1 MGEDQHIRQLFK
13 KYIEGQCT
21 RKEVEQ
27 LLSYF
32 GNCGDDSEMMELISG
47 EMHRDDKI
55 EDAGILNSITQTAGQ
70 KIFARTKHRSLHL
83 STFAKVSI
91 AAALLIGLA
100 IFLILSS
107 RVSRNVKKF
116 SDGDISVLA
125 GTDKAVLSLSDGRRI
140 PLGKNAALTLAEEN
154 GTKITQEKDGKII
167 YQGSSGQ
174 VEKNLTN
181 ELEVP
186 KGGQFSVTLSDGT
199 KVWLNAGSTLKYPV
213 NFAVRGNR
221 TVQLTGEA
229 YFEVA
234 KDSSRP
240 FVVNTQRQRIEVLG
254 THFNINSYSEEPKSI
269 TTLAEGSVRVRPLSG
284 AMSSFV
290 LKPGESAITDTK
302 STQVGKADMQT
313 AMAWRKGMIYFRD
326 APLTE
331 IMRQVSRWYNIEI
344 DYNAKVPDRSFTGG
358 IYRNADLSELLKIL
372 MLNDIHFTLTE
383 NQNNRKLIVKP

>member
-13 KYIEGQCT
+13 KYIEGHCT
-21 RKEVEQ
+21 RTEVEQ

-47 EMHRDDKI
+47 EMRRDDKI
-55 EDAGILNSITQTAGQ
+55 EDAVILDSITQSAGQ
-70 KIFARTKHRSLHL
+70 KIFASTKHRPLHL

-91 AAALLIGLA
+91 AAAILIGLA

-107 RVSRNVKKF
+107 RVSSNVKTF

-125 GTDKAVLSLSDGRRI
+125 GTDKAVLSLSDGKRI

-181 ELEVP
+181 VLEVP

-199 KVWLNAGSTLKYPV
+199 KVWLNAGTTIKYPV
-213 NFAVRGNR
+213 KFAEKGNR
-221 TVQLTGEA
+221 MVHLSGEA
-229 YFEVA
+229 YFEVS

-240 FVVNTQRQRIEVLG
+240 FVVKTERQSIEVLG

-269 TTLAEGSVRVRPLSG
+269 TTLAEGSVRISPLSG
-284 AMSSFV
+284 SRSAFV
-290 LKPGESAITDTK
+290 LKPGESATTDAK
-302 STQVGKADMQT
+302 HTQVGKADMES

-344 DYNAKVPDRSFTGG
+344 DYNGKVPDRSFTGG

>member
-1 MGEDQHIRQLFK
+1 MEEDQHIRQLFE
-13 KYIEGQCT
+13 KYIAGQCT
-21 RKEVEQ
+21 EKEVEQ

-32 GNCGDDSEMMELISG
+32 GNCGDDSEMMELISR

-55 EDAGILNSITQTAGQ
+55 EDAGILDSITQSAGQ
-70 KIFARTKHRSLHL
+70 KIFASTKHRPLHL

-91 AAALLIGLA
+91 AAAILIGLA
-100 IFLILSS
+100 IFLMLSS
-107 RVSRNVKKF
+107 RVSWNVKTY

-140 PLGKNAALTLAEEN
+140 PLGKNAALTIGEEN
-154 GTKITQEKDGKII
+154 GTKITQEKDGII
-167 YQGSSGQ
+167 TYQGSAGQ

-181 ELEVP
+181 MLEIP

-234 KDSSRP
+234 RDSSRP

-269 TTLAEGSVRVRPLSG
+269 TTLAEGSVRIQPLSG
-284 AMSSFV
+284 AMSPFM
-290 LKPGESAITDTK
+290 LKPGESAITDKK
-302 STQVGKADMQT
+302 STQVDKADMLT

-331 IMRQVSRWYNIEI
+331 IMRQVSRWYDIEI
-344 DYNAKVPDRSFTGG
+344 DYNGKAPDRAFTGG

-372 MLNDIHFTLTE
+372 MLNGIHFTLTE
-383 NQNNRKLIVKP
+383 NQKGRKLIVKP

>member
-1 MGEDQHIRQLFK
+1 MEKDQHIRQLFE
-13 KYIEGQCT
+13 KYMSRSCT
-21 RKEVEQ
+21 REELDQ
-27 LLSYF
+27 LLAYL
-32 GNCGDDSEMMELISG
+32 DDSANDEELFALISA
-47 EMHRDDKI
+47 EMEKQTDYS
-55 EDAGILNSITQTAGQ
+55 EDEQIVSIAQNAERR
-70 KIFARTKHRSLHL
+70 IFARTRSTPFYL
-83 STFAKVSI
+83 STFAKISI
-91 AAALLIGLA
+91 AAAILIGLA
-100 IFLILSS
+100 TFLIISS
-107 RVSRNVKKF
+107 RVNRNVKIF

-125 GTDKAVLSLSDGRRI
+125 GTDKAVLSLSDGRKI
-140 PLGKNAALTLAEEN
+140 ALGKDAELSLAIEN
-154 GTKITQEKDGKII
+154 GISINQEKDGKIT
-167 YQGSSGQ
+167 YQGSSQ
-174 VEKNLTN
+174 QDKKNLSN
-181 ELEVP
+181 VLEVP

-213 NFAVRGNR
+213 SFAVRGNR
-221 TVQLTGEA
+221 MVQLTGEA
-229 YFEVA
+229 YFEVS

-254 THFNINSYSEEPKSI
+254 THFNINSYSEEPKSV

-290 LKPGESAITDTK
+290 LKPGESAITDIK
-302 STQVGKADMQT
+302 STQVDKADMQT

-344 DYNAKVPDRSFTGG
+344 DYNGKVPDRSFTGG